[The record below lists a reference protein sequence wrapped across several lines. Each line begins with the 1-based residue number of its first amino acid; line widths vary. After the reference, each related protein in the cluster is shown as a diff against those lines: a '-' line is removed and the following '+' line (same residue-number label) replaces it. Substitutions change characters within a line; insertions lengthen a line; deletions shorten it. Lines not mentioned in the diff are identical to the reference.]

1 MSSMY
6 SGGAVLKEEEPASR
20 EEGFAFTAT
29 GSEYFRIW
37 IVNLLLTVVTL
48 GIYSAW
54 AKVRRNQY
62 LYANTRLAGG
72 GFEYH
77 AKPGAIL
84 KGRIVAAVLFGGYN
98 LAFQVSLAAGL
109 AMLAV
114 LMAVMPWLIWKSLQF
129 SLHNSSYRGIR
140 FGFGGSVKGAY
151 FHYLVLP
158 LLGVLSLGLL
168 YPFVHQRIKRF
179 QHTQSRYGSVP
190 FSFDAPV
197 GSFYKWYL
205 VLFGLMVMGAGLL
218 VATVAL
224 TVGIAATSKEQAG
237 ALGSIVGVIVFY
249 PYMLCVMWIFM
260 AALQNL
266 IWNHTQLGAH
276 RFRSTMATG
285 RIAFIYLTNTLAI
298 IFTLGLYIPFATVR
312 ALKYRLECTSL
323 VVNGSLDDIT
333 AGQRAEV
340 GAIGE
345 GAADLGGFDLGL

>member
-1 MSSMY
+1 MSSIY
-6 SGGAVLKEEEPASR
+6 SGGALQQEEPASR
-20 EEGFAFTAT
+20 EEGFVFTAT
-29 GSEYFRIW
+29 GGEYFRIW

-62 LYANTRLAGG
+62 FYANTRLAGG

-77 AKPGAIL
+77 ATPGAIL
-84 KGRIVAAVLFGGYN
+84 KGRIVAAALFGGYN
-98 LAFQVSLAAGL
+98 LALQVSLTAGL
-109 AMLAV
+109 AMLALV
-114 LMAVMPWLIWKSLQF
+114 MAVMPWLIWKSLQF
-129 SLHNSSYRGIR
+129 SLYNSSYRGIR
-140 FGFGGSVKGAY
+140 FGFAGSARGAY
-151 FHYLVLP
+151 FHYLLLP

-190 FSFDAPV
+190 FTFDAPV

-205 VLFGLMVMGAGLL
+205 VLFGLMLMGAGLL
-218 VATVAL
+218 VAAVAL

-237 ALGSIVGVIVFY
+237 ALGSIVGVVVFY
-249 PYMLCVMWIFM
+249 PYMLCVMWVFM

-276 RFRSTMATG
+276 HFRSTMATG
-285 RIAFIYLTNTLAI
+285 RIAAIYLTNTLAI

-312 ALKYRLECTSL
+312 AMKYRLECTSL
-323 VVNGSLDDIT
+323 MVNGSLDDIT
-333 AGQRAEV
+333 AGQRAEI

-345 GAADLGGFDLGL
+345 GAADLGGFDLAL